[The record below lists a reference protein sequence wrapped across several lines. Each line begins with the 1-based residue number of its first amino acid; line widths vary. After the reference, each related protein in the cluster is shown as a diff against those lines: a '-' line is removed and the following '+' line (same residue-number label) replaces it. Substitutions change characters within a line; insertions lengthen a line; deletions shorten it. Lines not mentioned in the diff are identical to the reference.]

1 MDPAAAGAGS
11 WDTELAWHLLTVLL
25 RIGRPAAAA
34 ELAAVAST
42 SAAGAMTPQHV
53 ERLCHAPGSPL
64 RSSGGTVTVSGTAVV
79 AFLRF
84 LGWDVPA
91 VPRARLRPSDLRSW
105 CAEMPI
111 KYERKRKAPDADRF
125 GVKRRLLMEA
135 DAGWSCLQLCAGRW
149 FL

>member
-1 MDPAAAGAGS
+1 
-11 WDTELAWHLLTVLL
+11 
-25 RIGRPAAAA
+25 
-34 ELAAVAST
+34 
-42 SAAGAMTPQHV
+42 
-53 ERLCHAPGSPL
+53 CHAPGSPL

-135 DAGWSCLQLCAGRW
+135 DADFVELEQQLPIVPSCSSVAAGEV
-149 FL
+149 